1 MFLADN
7 ILIDVI
13 NSQFHS
19 VYKNTNNLTSK
30 QHNSCAECENHKA
43 YNNKLFPEAIKD
55 SHGNI
60 DSTFREDNSTSS
72 DSSSDDENGDN
83 NYNYNSLNQRII
95 EPLQSFSP
103 SVSDNESDIENF
115 ERNQSLQNLNSRS
128 DYSPIINEQRPF
140 DNPTPVNSY
149 QENSNDYIADST
161 QEGMDINDERDQI
174 RQQNDELAGLVN
186 SLQDPDPD
194 PDFERWEA

>member
-1 MFLADN
+1 MVKRNTNFKQMFLADN

-19 VYKNTNNLTSK
+19 VYKNTNNFTSK

-43 YNNKLFPEAIKD
+43 YNNKPFPEAIKD

-115 ERNQSLQNLNSRS
+115 ERNQSLQNLS
-128 DYSPIINEQRPF
+128 DYSPKINEQRPF

-161 QEGMDINDERDQI
+161 
-174 RQQNDELAGLVN
+174 
-186 SLQDPDPD
+186 
-194 PDFERWEA
+194 